1 MATDSSHVNFARAC
15 GCSGVGTGGSF
26 GTFGGSTGVRATVVG
41 GVGAIIGSRIGLRFV
56 GLAGRNGFSAGDR
69 EDDTQAH

>member
-1 MATDSSHVNFARAC
+1 MGA
-15 GCSGVGTGGSF
+15 GGGV
-26 GTFGGSTGVRATVVG
+26 GTFGGITGVRATVVG
-41 GVGAIIGSRIGLRFV
+41 GAGTIIGSRIGLRFV